1 MCLSWTPAH
10 ARQLKALFPMR
21 DLTPEALLA
30 AVNVWV
36 EIESPTQDAEAVNRV
51 ATHAERLLTA
61 IGASIE
67 RIPGENGIGDILIG
81 RVPGA
86 ANGPG
91 ILLLGHMD
99 TVHPVGTLAGPL
111 PMRVEGDRAYGPGIY
126 DMKGGNAIAFSALA
140 HLHATGRRPHLP
152 VTVMMIPDE
161 EIGSPFSRAH
171 IEAEAKKHAIVLVV
185 EPSGDFGRITIARH
199 GIARYHLKTTGI
211 PAHAG
216 AYHAKGR
223 SAIREMARQ
232 VLEIEAMTDYGRNV
246 TLNVGTIQGG
256 THENMVPLSCEAIVY
271 CLVPLPHDEA
281 EVRAKLLALKSY
293 DPDVKLEVTPG
304 LYRPSFVKSPA
315 IQKLYD
321 HTAALAREIGFEV
334 KGERVA
340 GGGSDGNFTGALG
353 VPTLDGLGVLGDG
366 PHTHQEYLLVSHLV
380 PRTKLLVRLFETL
393 DASFGAA
400 R

>member
-1 MCLSWTPAH
+1 
-10 ARQLKALFPMR
+10 MR

-30 AVNVWV
+30 AVYDWV
-36 EIESPTQDAEAVNRV
+36 SIESPTQDAAAVNRV
-51 ATHAERLLTA
+51 SEHAERLLRA
-61 IGASIE
+61 IGATIE
-67 RIPGENGIGDILIG
+67 RIPGEGGIADILIG
-81 RVPGA
+81 RIPGE

-126 DMKGGNAIAFSALA
+126 DMKGGNSIAFSALA
-140 HLHATGRRPHLP
+140 HLHATGRRPKLP

-161 EIGSPFSRAH
+161 EISSPFSRPH
-171 IEAEAKKHAIVLVV
+171 IEAEARRHAIVLVV

-199 GIARYHLKTTGI
+199 GIARYHLKTTGV

-216 AYHAKGR
+216 AYHSKGR
-223 SAIREMARQ
+223 SAISEMASQ
-232 VLEIEAMTDYGRNV
+232 ILAIEAMTDYVRNI
-246 TLNVGTIQGG
+246 TLNVGIVHGG
-256 THENMVPLSCEAIVY
+256 THENMVPLHAEAIVY
-271 CLVPLPHDEA
+271 CLVPLPEHEA
-281 EVRAKLLALKSY
+281 EVRAKLLALKSH

-315 IQKLYD
+315 IQQLYD
-321 HTAALAREIGFEV
+321 HAAKLADEIGYPV

-366 PHTHQEYLLVSHLV
+366 PHTHQEYLLVSCLV

-393 DASFGAA
+393 DATFGG
-400 R
+400 RR